1 MGQVTLAVLCL
12 IAGAAAGYA
21 IAYFATRDRVRA
33 DSEAKIAAAESRAGA
48 AEVGCAAA
56 KASLAEV
63 RAASQKA
70 SSELS
75 ETRKQFQEEQALRTK
90 AETELEGERL
100 RLQEER
106 KLLDQAQQKL
116 TAAFGDLAG
125 QALRS
130 NTESFLK
137 IATEKLG
144 AVKTETAGELEQR
157 KQAVEAL
164 VKPIAE
170 SLYRFNEQ
178 IHAIE
183 KARGEAYGSISQQV
197 ESLVAGQKEL
207 AAQTS
212 NLVGA
217 LKAPKARG
225 NWGEMQLRRVVELAG
240 MTNYCDFSEQVSV
253 TTDDDRRL
261 RPDLIVNLPG
271 GKQVVVDAKAPLK
284 AYLDALEAPDEATRA
299 TYLRD
304 HAKQV
309 GEHIKNLSSKS
320 YWEQFKTAPDFVVMF
335 LPGETFFSAALEQDP
350 SLIEQGVN
358 QSVIVAS
365 PTTLI
370 ALLRAVAYG
379 WRQEKIAESAK
390 EISQLGS
397 DLYERLRVMGDHFE
411 SVGANLNSAVKAFNA
426 AVNSMES
433 RVFPAARKFTSLG
446 ATAKKE
452 IPELAPVE
460 EEAHGL
466 HARDWSRGLS
476 IAASSEE
483 PVHAKAD
490 APGQED

>member
-21 IAYFATRDRVRA
+21 IAHFKTGESVRAEFEPKLA
-33 DSEAKIAAAESRAGA
+33 DSERRATESGALVAAAREDAKK
-48 AEVGCAAA
+48 AETEISGLRSTLDIE
-56 KASLAEV
+56 K
-63 RAASQKA
+63 
-70 SSELS
+70 
-75 ETRKQFQEEQALRTK
+75 TGRTK
-90 AETELEGERL
+90 AEEALSNERQRLVEERQLLANAEMQLRDAFNALAADALNKNNEAFLNLANQKLDTVRTEAASELEM
-100 RLQEER
+100 R
-106 KLLDQAQQKL
+106 KK
-116 TAAFGDLAG
+116 
-125 QALRS
+125 
-130 NTESFLK
+130 
-137 IATEKLG
+137 
-144 AVKTETAGELEQR
+144 
-157 KQAVEAL
+157 AVEVL
-164 VKPIAE
+164 VQPISRTLENLDA
-170 SLYRFNEQ
+170 Q
-178 IHAIE
+178 IREIE
-183 KARGEAYGSISQQV
+183 KARSGAYSLITNQV
-197 ESLVAGQKEL
+197 ESLIATQAQL
-207 AAQTS
+207 ATQTT

-217 LKAPKARG
+217 LKSPTVRG

-240 MTNYCDFSEQVSV
+240 MVDYCDFQVQVSV
-253 TTDDDRRL
+253 EDENERRF
-261 RPDLIVNLPG
+261 RPDLVVKLPG
-271 GKQVVVDAKAPLK
+271 GTQVVVDAKATGK
-284 AYLDALEAPDEATRA
+284 AYMEALEAGDEASRKA
-299 TYLRD
+299 CLQK
-304 HAKQV
+304 HAKEV
-309 GEHIKNLSSKS
+309 SDRIRDLSSKR
-320 YWEQFKTAPDFVVMF
+320 YWEQFATAPDFVVMF
-335 LPGETFFSAALEQDP
+335 LPGETFFAAALEQDP
-350 SLIEQGVN
+350 SLIEQGVVQN
-358 QSVIVAS
+358 VVVAS

-370 ALLRAVAYG
+370 ALLRAIAYG

-446 ATAKKE
+446 ATTKKE